1 MKITNIYNQEETVK
15 CLSCDLVNR
24 KIPVPGGS
32 IFESKYFDAQQDFE
46 IPIPGFVIVVS
57 KRHIKSIDEF
67 NEEESADFM
76 SFMVKIRKAM
86 RNVLGIECVYLIQ
99 EEDTE
104 HHFHVWIFPITQDF
118 REKYGKGIENVRPYM
133 EYARAELK
141 TKENLEIVESA
152 TRKLRE
158 YLSK

>member
-15 CLSCDLVNR
+15 CLSCNLVNR

-67 NEEESADFM
+67 SEEESADFM
-76 SFMVKIRKAM
+76 SFMIKIRKAL
-86 RNVLGIECVYLIQ
+86 RNVLDIEFVYLIQ

-104 HHFHVWIFPITQDF
+104 HHFHVWIFPVTQETPDPF
-118 REKYGKGIENVRPYM
+118 DGNQ
-133 EYARAELK
+133 
-141 TKENLEIVESA
+141 
-152 TRKLRE
+152 TRN
-158 YLSK
+158 